1 MIKRFCLALGVATV
15 SVSAFAQIP
24 KLGNDTLL
32 DVATWNVEW
41 LGESGYGPTDENLQF
56 NNVKTVISQ
65 AGFDIIALQEMAN
78 ANTFFNLSDALFST
92 YGSINSTFQ
101 ATQKM
106 CLLYKKSMFELI
118 PDLSKNILNQYA
130 NSAFATR
137 PPLQVALRT
146 KENDRMD
153 TLYCIVVHMKAHTG
167 TATEKQDSYNKRKEA
182 AGYLK
187 TYVEQY
193 LAGKK
198 YIIMGDWNDD
208 LNTSLYN
215 NMPTPYAQFLNA
227 GYLFASKQLT
237 DAGKNSWAFG
247 DKMIDHIVMA
257 KSMDSLY
264 IPASSRIFDNAGS
277 YIANFSNN
285 TSDHYPVYAFFDW
298 KRLTTNPKPSLSVGI
313 NEPQTST
320 KVDVYPNPANET
332 IYIEGVADEVTVYS
346 LLGQPCLR
354 VNHPQNPINVSGLP
368 NGVYTVAITVNGNI
382 TVSKMII
389 SR

>member
-1 MIKRFCLALGVATV
+1 MIKRFCLVLAVATV
-15 SVSAFAQIP
+15 SISAVAQIP

-32 DVATWNVEW
+32 DIATWNVEW

-56 NNVKTVISQ
+56 NNVKTVINQ
-65 AGFDIIALQEMAN
+65 TGFDIIALQEMAN

-92 YGSINSTFQ
+92 YGGINSTFQ

-146 KENDRMD
+146 KQNDRID

-167 TATEKQDSYNKRKEA
+167 NTTEKQDSYNRRKEA
-182 AGYLK
+182 AGHLK

-198 YIIMGDWNDD
+198 YIILGDWNDD

-215 NMPTPYAQFLNA
+215 NMPTPYGNFLND
-227 GYLFASKQLT
+227 GYLFATKQLT

-247 DKMIDHIVMA
+247 NKMIDHIMMA

-264 IPASSRIFDNAGS
+264 IPASSKVFDNAGN

-298 KRLTTNPKPSLSVGI
+298 KRLTTNPKPSSSLGI
-313 NEPQTST
+313 DNAQTGIT
-320 KVDVYPNPANET
+320 VYPNPANET
-332 IYIEGVADEVTVYS
+332 IYIEGIVDELIIYN
-346 LLGQPCLR
+346 LLGQPCYTEKQ
-354 VNHPQNPINVSGLP
+354 PQNPINISELP
-368 NGVYTVAITVNGNI
+368 NGIYTIAFTVNGNT
-382 TVSKMII
+382 TVSKMVI